1 MNILLSKQQDT
12 NSETTMSSSV
22 VAQVSEAPVIQYY
35 NPCYEKPE
43 RGVYNPPLN
52 RDFTALDVYDI
63 DDQTMYKII
72 GKDGIVFKAISHQT
86 NVDYIFWLKEEK
98 LIAVW
103 GFTDC
108 IQNALNRLSDRVK
121 LIVSNTSTYDNEF
134 PAL

>member
-1 MNILLSKQQDT
+1 MSIPNNNSIATITDNMAETMVAEVSQD
-12 NSETTMSSSV
+12 
-22 VAQVSEAPVIQYY
+22 IKYY
-35 NPCYEKPE
+35 NPCFEKPE

-52 RDFTALDVYDI
+52 RDFTAIDVYDI
-63 DDQTMYKII
+63 DDQTMYKVI

-98 LIAVW
+98 LIAIW

-108 IQNALNRLSDRVK
+108 IQYARKRLYDRVQ
-121 LIVSNTSTYDNEF
+121 LVLSNSSNYNDEF